1 MRGLWNAIC
10 RALML
15 PLLVLPMQRAGAEL
29 IATDP
34 AADLPRQL
42 ERLGVSPRQ
51 ARERVATMN
60 EEERAT
66 LARNIQSLPAGGNLG
81 YEIVFAATGIIIVA
95 GVIVLVWLL
104 IKGSGEGAE
113 ASAR

>member
-1 MRGLWNAIC
+1 
-10 RALML
+10 
-15 PLLVLPMQRAGAEL
+15 MQKASAEL
-29 IATDP
+29 IPADP

-42 ERLGVSPRQ
+42 ERLGVSPSE
-51 ARERVATMN
+51 ARERVAAMT

-66 LARNIQSLPAGGNLG
+66 LARKIQSLPAGGNLG

-104 IKGSGEGAE
+104 IKRSREGAE
-113 ASAR
+113 APAR